1 MSYGDS
7 RVTDKT
13 DRRILELLQ
22 ANARI
27 SNADLAEQ
35 VNLSPTPC
43 LRRVRRLEE
52 QGVIKQYVAEL
63 DREKIG
69 LHISAFVFIQ
79 LERNSLE
86 NGAAFEQA
94 VKELEEVMDCFVLT
108 GEHDYLLRVVSED
121 LSSYEKF
128 VKEKLA
134 GIPEVAKIDTTI
146 ILNQV
151 MSRSRLPIPR

>member
-1 MSYGDS
+1 MPKI
-7 RVTDKT
+7 TDKT
-13 DRRILELLQ
+13 DRRILAMLQ
-22 ANARI
+22 GDARI
-27 SNADLAEQ
+27 SNAELAEQ

-52 QGVIKQYVAEL
+52 QGVIKQYVTEL

-86 NGAAFEQA
+86 NADAFETA
-94 VKELEEVMDCFVLT
+94 IGELEEVMDCFVLT

-121 LSSYEKF
+121 LGTYEKF

-134 GIPEVAKIDTTI
+134 GITQVAKIDTTI

-151 MSRSRLPIPR
+151 MSRKSLPIPR

>member
-1 MSYGDS
+1 MPKI
-7 RVTDKT
+7 TDKT
-13 DRRILELLQ
+13 DRRILSLLQ
-22 ANARI
+22 GDARI
-27 SNADLAEQ
+27 SNAELAEQ

-52 QGVIKQYVAEL
+52 QGVIKQYVTEL

-86 NGAAFEQA
+86 NAGAFEA
-94 VKELEEVMDCFVLT
+94 AIAELEEVMDCFVLT

-121 LSSYEKF
+121 LGTYEKF

-134 GIPEVAKIDTTI
+134 GITQVAKIDTTI

-151 MSRSRLPIPR
+151 MSRKSLPIPR